1 MITEKLQNAINEQI
15 TAELWSANLYLA
27 MSFYYNHWKSD
38 YQVKR
43 SDSLQKVGLGLG
55 LSKGVNRNNSTLS
68 FGKYEGMGIEIIVA
82 IAE

>member
-1 MITEKLQNAINEQI
+1 
-15 TAELWSANLYLA
+15 

-68 FGKYEGMGIEIIVA
+68 FGKYEGMGIEVIVA